1 MDVKTRL
8 LTIKNIVMTTTLKPN
23 RKQQIL
29 EVLASELETNPGLR
43 ITTAGLASAVG
54 VSEAAL
60 YRHFAS
66 KAKMFEALIDF
77 AEESVFGLINKI
89 VSNEKD
95 ASVRCEKI
103 IQLMLGFSEKNPGI
117 TRILIGDALL
127 GENERLHA
135 RVMQFFERL
144 ETQFRQI
151 LREANLS
158 DGPRSISNMEAAANQ
173 MLTYVEGKLSQF
185 VRSSFTKKPTE
196 HWDDQWA
203 TMRTGLFR

>member
-1 MDVKTRL
+1 
-8 LTIKNIVMTTTLKPN
+8 MTNTKPN
-23 RKQQIL
+23 RRQQIL

-77 AEESVFGLINKI
+77 AEDSVFSLINKI
-89 VSNEKD
+89 ISNETD
-95 ASVRCEKI
+95 ATIRCEKI

-151 LREANLS
+151 LREANLG
-158 DGPRSISNMEAAANQ
+158 DGPRAISNMEAAANQ

-196 HWDDQWA
+196 HWDDQWVV
-203 TMRTGLFR
+203 MRAGLFR

>member
-1 MDVKTRL
+1 
-8 LTIKNIVMTTTLKPN
+8 MTTNNKPS
-23 RKQQIL
+23 RRQQIL

-89 VSNEKD
+89 TSNEKD
-95 ASVRCEKI
+95 AAIRCEKI
-103 IQLMLGFSEKNPGI
+103 IQLLLAFSEKNPGI

-144 ETQFRQI
+144 ETQLRQI

-158 DGPRSISNMEAAANQ
+158 DGSRAISDMEAAANQ
-173 MLTYVEGKLSQF
+173 MLTYIEGKLSQY
-185 VRSSFTKKPTE
+185 VRSSFNKKPTE
-196 HWDDQWA
+196 HFDEQWA
-203 TMRTGLFR
+203 VMKAGLFR

>member
-1 MDVKTRL
+1 
-8 LTIKNIVMTTTLKPN
+8 MTTNNKPS

-29 EVLASELETNPGLR
+29 EVLARELETNPGLR

-89 VSNEKD
+89 VNNEKD
-95 ASVRCEKI
+95 AAVRCEKI
-103 IQLMLGFSEKNPGI
+103 IQLMLAFSEKNPGI

-127 GENERLHA
+127 GENERLHT

-144 ETQFRQI
+144 ETQLRQI

-158 DGPRSISNMEAAANQ
+158 DGTRAISDMEAAANQ
-173 MLTYVEGKLSQF
+173 MQTYIEGKLSQF
-185 VRSSFTKKPTE
+185 VRSSFNKKPTE
-196 HWDDQWA
+196 HFDEQWVA
-203 TMRTGLFR
+203 MKAGLFR